1 MRARSHWKFSSR
13 KFPYLKNPSML
24 RFMQTLPINHARCE
38 DGFFALAICRP
49 SQKSIA
55 VVEKRS
61 AANGGFQAPQKT
73 QLAVT
78 RRFFRSFQERMLQY
92 SVTTTAKKTTKVR
105 ELKSMDGPRLLI

>member
-61 AANGGFQAPQKT
+61 AANGGFQAPI
-73 QLAVT
+73 
-78 RRFFRSFQERMLQY
+78 LQY